1 MLGGGLPVALQNRIV
16 PLPSKTNFGD
26 WVINTLGRSTN
37 VIQCIKFTQFYEYPI
52 QTKHADHYE
61 EEGVHYL
68 RREKI
73 LGRRVKVEGVV

>member
-26 WVINTLGRSTN
+26 WVINTLGSSTN

-68 RREKI
+68 RKEKI
-73 LGRRVKVEGVV
+73 